1 MSHTDPTDLTDWFFI
16 KLSDSSDEKKFCE
29 IREICVRKMQEVRG
43 KEAAQRTHNHNAKFH
58 NHNGQYGGRKC
69 TLLCRY
75 ASGWQGDYRPL
86 TIALDGTTNAM
97 PVRMRDVRISEHG
110 NWRHLHWG
118 ALYSAYGKS
127 PYFDYI
133 ADDLHSIIGGEQT
146 SLLEFNTALQNL
158 IIDFLDLPI
167 EIETKPITPE
177 IAAEATDLRGLIGGK
192 KPDTL
197 PITDEPYYQV
207 WASRHGFQP
216 GLSILDLL
224 MNTGRE
230 SIYTLQKMLS

>member
-1 MSHTDPTDLTDWFFI
+1 MAAGSVRCYAAMLQAGKVIIDPDERRLPLRHSHHRYLVDGPNGT
-16 KLSDSSDEKKFCE
+16 
-29 IREICVRKMQEVRG
+29 
-43 KEAAQRTHNHNAKFH
+43 QR
-58 NHNGQYGGRKC
+58 
-69 TLLCRY
+69 
-75 ASGWQGDYRPL
+75 L

-97 PVRMRDVRISEHG
+97 PVRMRDVRISVHG

-167 EIETKPITPE
+167 EIETKSITPE
-177 IAAEATDLRGLIGGK
+177 IAAEATDLRSLIGGK

-197 PITDEPYYQV
+197 PITDVPYYQV

-230 SIYTLQKMLS
+230 SIYTLQKMLP

>member
-1 MSHTDPTDLTDWFFI
+1 MLEKNKPIIMGSMAAGSVRCYAAMLQAGKVIVDPDERRLPLRHSHHRYLVEGPNG
-16 KLSDSSDEKKFCE
+16 
-29 IREICVRKMQEVRG
+29 V
-43 KEAAQRTHNHNAKFH
+43 QR
-58 NHNGQYGGRKC
+58 
-69 TLLCRY
+69 
-75 ASGWQGDYRPL
+75 L
-86 TIALDGTTNAM
+86 TIALEGRTNAM
-97 PVRMRDVRISEHG
+97 PVAMKDVRISEHG

-133 ADDLHSIIGGEQT
+133 ADDLQAIIAGSQT
-146 SLLEFNTALQNL
+146 SLLEFNTQLQNL

-167 EIETKPITPE
+167 EIETHSIDADTL
-177 IAAEATDLRGLIGGK
+177 ASATDLRGKIASK

-197 PITDEPYYQV
+197 PIADVPYYQV
-207 WASRHGFQP
+207 WATRHGFQP

-230 SIYTLQKMLS
+230 SIYTLLKMME

>member
-1 MSHTDPTDLTDWFFI
+1 MLEKNKPIIMGSMAAGSVRCYAAMLQAGKVIVDPDERHLPLRHSHHRYLVEGPNG
-16 KLSDSSDEKKFCE
+16 
-29 IREICVRKMQEVRG
+29 V
-43 KEAAQRTHNHNAKFH
+43 QR
-58 NHNGQYGGRKC
+58 
-69 TLLCRY
+69 
-75 ASGWQGDYRPL
+75 L
-86 TIALDGTTNAM
+86 TIALEGRTNAM
-97 PVRMRDVRISEHG
+97 PVAMKDVRISEHG

-133 ADDLHSIIGGEQT
+133 ADDLQAIIAGNQT
-146 SLLEFNTALQNL
+146 SLLEFNTQLQNL

-167 EIETKPITPE
+167 EIETRSIDADTL
-177 IAAEATDLRGLIGGK
+177 ASATDLRGKIAGK

-197 PITDEPYYQV
+197 PIADVPYYQV
-207 WASRHGFQP
+207 WATRHGFQP

-230 SIYTLQKMLS
+230 SIYTLLKMLK